1 MSPCHTALVSIDGDG
16 VLRTVALP
24 DPTDV
29 MTEQFRVGLDSIIAI
44 HRDPL
49 RELVESALMRVYQ
62 RGWSH
67 QRRQKATSGR
77 LHLPDVLQ
85 DEVMAPEDVARA
97 IDEVE
102 SRWRLDAIS
111 ALEDY
116 IEWGHAVN
124 RSSADASWVAEAM

>member
-1 MSPCHTALVSIDGDG
+1 MSPCHTALVSIDDDG

-62 RGWSH
+62 RDWSH

-77 LHLPDVLQ
+77 LHLPDSSRTRSWLRKTSPVLST
-85 DEVMAPEDVARA
+85 RW
-97 IDEVE
+97 
-102 SRWRLDAIS
+102 SRVGAWMRYRRL
-111 ALEDY
+111 
-116 IEWGHAVN
+116 
-124 RSSADASWVAEAM
+124 RTTSSGATR